1 LNRASIVFILG
12 AELPKVNGRV
22 AEGAEVEPSLF
33 HLLFVHFVFAPLA
46 SVIVPSHDRLPADN
60 AGREIGPAFPAARVV
75 LTYRVLAVATGT
87 LHLFAR
93 GLFWSVLCEY
103 ADCHVHVF
111 LALFSS
117 AHALKLD
124 KRP

>member
-1 LNRASIVFILG
+1 MNRASIIFILG
-12 AELPKVNGRV
+12 AELPKVNGGV
-22 AEGAEVEPSLF
+22 AEGTEVEPGLLN
-33 HLLFVHFVFAPLA
+33 LLFVHFVFAPLA
-46 SVIVPSHDRLPADN
+46 SVIVPSHDRLAADN
-60 AGREIGPAFPAARVV
+60 TGGEIGPAFLAAGVV
-75 LTYRVLAVATGT
+75 LAYSVLAVAPGA
-87 LHLFAR
+87 LHLFAW
-93 GLFWSVLCEY
+93 GLFWSVLCEN

>member
-1 LNRASIVFILG
+1 MNRASIIFILG
-12 AELPKVNGRV
+12 AELPKVNGGV
-22 AEGAEVEPSLF
+22 AEGTEVEPGLLN
-33 HLLFVHFVFAPLA
+33 LLFVHFVFASLA
-46 SVIVPSHDRLPADN
+46 SVIVPSHDGLAADN
-60 AGREIGPAFPAARVV
+60 AGGEIGPAFLAAGVV
-75 LTYRVLAVATGT
+75 LAYSVLAVAPGA

>member
-12 AELPKVNGRV
+12 AELPKVNGRM
-22 AEGAEVEPSLF
+22 AEGTEVEPGLL

-46 SVIVPSHDRLPADN
+46 SVIAPSHDRLPADN
-60 AGREIGPAFPAARVV
+60 ARGEIGPAFPATRIILA
-75 LTYRVLAVATGT
+75 YRVLAVTTGT

-93 GLFWSVLCEY
+93 SLFWSVLCEY

-111 LALFSS
+111 LALFGS